1 MRQTLQKK
9 FIRTAMVP
17 ITALLLGVLVILN
30 LANWYQVDQQTDR
43 MLQTV
48 LESEGLPEPL
58 FPPRQPA
65 PFPGPAWQE
74 VLPPEMQEDIREVA
88 RHRVLAML
96 GLSAVIVALC
106 WLGMLALVTVLARH
120 SIQPVAES
128 IEKQKQFITNA
139 GHELKT
145 PLAIIQANTEALEL
159 HQGESKWTR
168 NIRTQIARLSGL
180 MENLLT
186 LARMDEGAHL
196 PPAQPVELSAL
207 ARETGES
214 FQETAAL
221 RGIRLDMEV
230 APDLVFQTDRGHMI
244 QLFSVLLDNAVKY
257 TEPGGKILVTLSKTG
272 AGLCLEVKNSPAQA
286 PEDIS
291 CLFDRFYRGDPARTQ
306 KTGGCG
312 VGLSAAQAIVQAW
325 KGTITART
333 EGEHTVVFTVVF

>member
-1 MRQTLQKK
+1 VRQTLQRK
-9 FIRTAMVP
+9 FVRTAMVP

-58 FPPRQPA
+58 VPPAQPA

-159 HQGESKWTR
+159 HQGESKCTR

-196 PPAQPVELSAL
+196 PPAQSVDLPGLI
-207 ARETGES
+207 REIMGA
-214 FQETAAL
+214 FQEPAAL
-221 RGIRLDMEV
+221 RGIEMED
-230 APDLVFQTDRGHMI
+230 ALMPEGTLRGNREHLA
-244 QLFSVLLDNAVKY
+244 QLLSILLDNAVKY